1 MCICPADCSR
11 VPQLSVMPWIPEGC
25 QSWCSALLLLGTAG
39 HLPCKQDKHSPSA
52 KQARNHSLS
61 LYGHGNSS
69 EHQEGFGL
77 LEKEEKEKFSGIIQD
92 TNSTFLAEN
101 KLLFRQLRALSTFLV
116 KLVLCRFEP

>member
-11 VPQLSVMPWIPEGC
+11 IPQLPVMPWIPEGC

-39 HLPCKQDKHSPSA
+39 HLPCKQDKHLPSA

-77 LEKEEKEKFSGIIQD
+77 LKKEEGEIFWDYSRYKLDISGRKQTAFQTAEGAQHIFSEVG
-92 TNSTFLAEN
+92 
-101 KLLFRQLRALSTFLV
+101 ALQV
-116 KLVLCRFEP
+116 